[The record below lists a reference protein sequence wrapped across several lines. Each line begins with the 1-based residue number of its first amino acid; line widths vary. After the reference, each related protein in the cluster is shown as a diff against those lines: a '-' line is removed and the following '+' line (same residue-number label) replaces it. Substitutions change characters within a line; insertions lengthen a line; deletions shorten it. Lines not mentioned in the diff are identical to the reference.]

1 MVGDIERIDLGEV
14 PYEEAVDRM
23 TRWVGRR
30 RAGEIPDRLAL
41 LTHPPVITHSA
52 RTPPGVTTTSL
63 AQLAA
68 RQGRSVPSE
77 AEVRDAVAKELGA
90 A

>member
-1 MVGDIERIDLGEV
+1 MMGGIERIELGEV
-14 PYEEAVDRM
+14 PYC
-23 TRWVGRR
+23 
-30 RAGEIPDRLAL
+30 
-41 LTHPPVITHSA
+41 SA

>member
-1 MVGDIERIDLGEV
+1 MMGDIERIDLGEV
-14 PYEEAVDRM
+14 PYC
-23 TRWVGRR
+23 
-30 RAGEIPDRLAL
+30 
-41 LTHPPVITHSA
+41 SA